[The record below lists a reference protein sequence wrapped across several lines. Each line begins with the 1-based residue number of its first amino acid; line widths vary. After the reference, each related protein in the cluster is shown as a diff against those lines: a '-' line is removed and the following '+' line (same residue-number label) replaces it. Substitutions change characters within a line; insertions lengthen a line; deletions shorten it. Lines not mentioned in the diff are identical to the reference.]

1 MNVIEKL
8 RKAGNRVHVTHYRD
22 FVELDENRRPIIVT
36 KPRHELPQGF
46 MKYALPRGGFTV
58 VEIEKPNGRV
68 IRGIGT
74 CSVKDN
80 FCKREG
86 VRAAIKH
93 AALQNLFVD

>member
-1 MNVIEKL
+1 MSIVEKL
-8 RKAGNRVHVTHYRD
+8 RKSGNRVRVTHYRD
-22 FVELDENRRPIIVT
+22 FVELDGNRRPVIVN
-36 KPRHELPQGF
+36 KARHEVPDGF
-46 MKYALPRGGFTV
+46 MKYALPHGGFTV

-86 VRAAIKH
+86 VKAAIRN
-93 AALQNLFVD
+93 AALNSLFK